1 MAGHFCSPAGPDH
14 GTIIAS
20 PSHLRCST
28 ALLIVFVAIQH
39 GCSRIL
45 NLFWPR
51 DCHTETSECTS
62 PFANCTCS
70 HTSATIVSTRTV
82 SPRSHVWPGW
92 KSATSPTMEPK
103 ASATPKA
110 VTSSA
115 TSWSDAG
122 FAFISEGLVQSL
134 YSCKLKKDFPKTS
147 TITVCS
153 KVFVTLRRLSA
164 MTLICLCF
172 RSWQKHETSL

>member
-1 MAGHFCSPAGPDH
+1 MKVASARMAGHFCSPAGPDH

-51 DCHTETSECTS
+51 DCHTETSECT
-62 PFANCTCS
+62 FANCTCS

-110 VTSSA
+110 VIRCRLR
-115 TSWSDAG
+115 
-122 FAFISEGLVQSL
+122 FQ
-134 YSCKLKKDFPKTS
+134 
-147 TITVCS
+147 
-153 KVFVTLRRLSA
+153 RRLSPEFVFLQA
-164 MTLICLCF
+164 EKRFPQDIHHHGLLKSVRDFAEVVCDDLDLLMLPF
-172 RSWQKHETSL
+172 MAKA